1 MLIEELRIPHEVD
14 RDFAEMV
21 DVRNLI
27 EADIVGNDS
36 LSVGAA
42 ALLPFYQVQEYEPKR
57 VFVVRVDGRIVG
69 RGILS
74 WASAVS
80 WIVGEILREYRG
92 RGLGTALFDH
102 LEGLAAGSGRTVV
115 QSAAIHTVPTG
126 GERVASPTGFG
137 DLAAADPGVRFLRSR
152 GYDLQ
157 QIKRISFLDLPAD
170 PAVLATLRRRAEE
183 KAGPDYRIVEWTGR
197 TPPARLGDLA
207 TLKSRM
213 STDAPA
219 GGLDADDGLWD
230 PGRVIATDNKLLA
243 GGTLP
248 LVAAVEHV
256 PTATLAGF
264 TELWLPPDRTRP
276 VTQHDTLVH
285 ADHRGHRLG
294 MLIKVANLQRLAHLN
309 PASTLVH
316 AFNAE
321 ENRHMLDVNEAIGFR
336 PVGAE
341 GAWRRT
347 L

>member
-1 MLIEELRIPHEVD
+1 MLIEELRIPSEVD
-14 RDFAEMV
+14 QDFAEMV
-21 DVRNLI
+21 DVRNAI
-27 EADIVGNDS
+27 ETDILGTDG
-36 LSVGAA
+36 LSVEAA

-57 VFVVRVDGRIVG
+57 MFVVRVDGRIVG

-74 WASAVS
+74 WAGAVS
-80 WIVGEILREYRG
+80 WIVGEILRGYRG

-102 LEGLAAGSGRTVV
+102 LEGLAVESGRAVV

-126 GERVASPTGFG
+126 GERIASPTGFG
-137 DLAAADPGVRFLRSR
+137 DLAAVDPGVRFLRAR
-152 GYDLQ
+152 GYELQ
-157 QIKRISFLDLPAD
+157 QIKRISFLELPVD
-170 PAVLATLRRRAEE
+170 PATLADLRRQAEE
-183 KAGPDYRIVEWTGR
+183 KAGPDYQLVEWSGR
-197 TPPARLGDLA
+197 TPPARLKDLA

-219 GGLDADDGLWD
+219 SGLDPDDGLWD
-230 PGRVIATDNKLLA
+230 AGRVIATDNKLLA

-248 LVAAVEHV
+248 LVTAVEHR
-256 PTATLAGF
+256 PTGTLVGF
-264 TELWLPPDRTRP
+264 TELWLRPDRTRP

-294 MLIKVANLQRLAHLN
+294 MLLKIANLQRLARVN
-309 PASTLVH
+309 PAATLVN

-321 ENRHMLDVNEAIGFR
+321 ENRHMLAINETIGFR
-336 PVGAE
+336 PAGAE